1 MDVQTKLLAFLIVV
15 DIVQGVV
22 FAMINHEFSSNE
34 MKRGLATH
42 TLIFFVL
49 LFVTLNAKDLAVY
62 STYIDLAKSGFIT
75 MYILSIVETYA
86 KNGGSLP
93 DVIKNLFKKDE

>member
-1 MDVQTKLLAFLIVV
+1 MDIQTKILAFLIVI

-22 FAMINHEFSSNE
+22 YAMINHNFSSNE

-42 TLIFFVL
+42 SLIFFVL
-49 LFVTLNAKDLAVY
+49 LFISLNAKDLTIY
-62 STYIDLAKSGFIT
+62 SSYIDLAKTGFIS
-75 MYILSIVETYA
+75 MYALSIVETYA

>member
-15 DIVQGVV
+15 DVLQGVV
-22 FAMINHEFSSNE
+22 FAMINKDFSSNE

-42 TLIFFVL
+42 SLIFFVL
-49 LFVTLNAKDLAVY
+49 LFITINSKDLAIY
-62 STYIDLAKSGFIT
+62 STYIDLAKTGFIS

-86 KNGGSLP
+86 KNGGTLP